1 MPAVSKAQQRLMAA
15 ADHGADFKMARDVRK
30 SMSLSQMRDFA
41 KGSMAGK
48 PAHVTHE
55 PIHNLKH
62 FAHPKKSR

>member
-1 MPAVSKAQQRLMAA
+1 MPAKSQAQQRLMAA
-15 ADHGADFKMARDVRK
+15 AEHGADFKMARDVRK

-41 KGSMAGK
+41 TGSMASK
-48 PAHVTHE
+48 PAHVKHE